1 LHDTYC
7 WRWAGTLLSRKKMAM
22 KRANIYSAEIGD
34 TLFQSGMLATP
45 DIAGPDGKGVD
56 TEAKTAKA

>member
-1 LHDTYC
+1 
-7 WRWAGTLLSRKKMAM
+7 MAM